1 MCKIRTRGATRS
13 ESSAIKFDPLL
24 LSRNRFLGDEDEEE
38 EEEETE
44 ERIWKRET
52 KAVSPFSINT
62 ISYLEPMQ
70 CFRRILCSSA
80 TKR

>member
-1 MCKIRTRGATRS
+1 MS
-13 ESSAIKFDPLL
+13 YKFYPLL

-52 KAVSPFSINT
+52 EGASPFSINT

>member
-1 MCKIRTRGATRS
+1 MS
-13 ESSAIKFDPLL
+13 LL

-38 EEEETE
+38 VEEEEETE
-44 ERIWKRET
+44 ERIWKREIGG
-52 KAVSPFSINT
+52 ASPFSINT
-62 ISYLEPMQ
+62 ISYLEPKQ